1 MPQRANSSNGRPIVW
16 PPGLKVV
23 TKKDGRV
30 YVYERSTMAQLWT
43 GTVAQIAADPHG
55 VLAAIRGQRD
65 GRPLAGT
72 VARLL
77 HDYELSGRFA
87 RLSPQTQALYAPVLV
102 EARRRLGGLACAEF
116 GARKGRAAIRRWR
129 RELEPRSP
137 RSADNVLIVLGA
149 VAKWGRMEDAL
160 APDCRPTADMERVY
174 SAPPQEAWTEDE
186 IARAVRWLPTH
197 LAAAVALAVETG
209 LRRED
214 LVTLTQDACDFD
226 AGVIRWRTCKGR
238 RYRREAI
245 IDVTPGVKAAL
256 LLAAAP
262 RAARTC
268 LVNSA
273 GEPWTADG
281 LWNSLKPKLAHL
293 SITTGRTLHGLRRS
307 LVSRLSAQGLSEGQI
322 ARRVGWSEREVARML
337 ATYVDPEAENQAR
350 RAITDITAIIAARA
364 EGAVSGVRVGSVDSA
379 HWFPRRP

>member
-1 MPQRANSSNGRPIVW
+1 MTRREESNSGRLIVW

-30 YVYERSTMAQLWT
+30 YVYERASMAQLWA
-43 GTVAQIAADPHG
+43 GTVSEIAADPHA
-55 VLAAIRGQRD
+55 VLACIRGQRD
-65 GRPLAGT
+65 GRPIAGT

-102 EARRRLGGLACAEF
+102 EARRRLGALALAEL
-116 GARKGRAAIRRWR
+116 GARKGRDAIRCWR
-129 RELEPRSP
+129 RELEARSP

-149 VAKWGRMEDAL
+149 VSKWGRMEDVL
-160 APDCRPTADMERVY
+160 PPDCRPTADMERVY
-174 SAPPQEAWTEDE
+174 AAPPQAAWAEEE
-186 IARAVRWLPTH
+186 IAHAVRWLPAH

-214 LVTLTQDACDFD
+214 LVTLTQEACDPE
-226 AGVIRWRTCKGR
+226 AGVIRWRTGKGR

-245 IDVTPGVKAAL
+245 IDLTPGVRAAL
-256 LLAAAP
+256 QLATAP
-262 RAARTC
+262 RTAHTC
-268 LVNSA
+268 LVNSD
-273 GEPWTADG
+273 GQPWTADG
-281 LWNSLKPKLAHL
+281 LWNSLRPKLAHL
-293 SITTGRTLHGLRRS
+293 GITGRTLHGLRRS

-337 ATYVDPEAENQAR
+337 ATYIDPEAENQAR
-350 RAITDITAIIAARA
+350 RAVIDIAAIITARA
-364 EGAVSGVRVGSVDSA
+364 DFGNQDGN
-379 HWFPRRP
+379 RPILETLKPA